1 MDKVLIDIDVVQG
14 IISAYHRAEKDQS
27 RIYGI
32 ILGSKKDN
40 VYYITEAIYGFIF
53 EFENEKTKKKELNR
67 MNDEILRSLFN
78 SLYQKFK
85 KNNPN
90 LNSTKINKEKELKFQ
105 SDDSLMVLGGFVTD
119 KEPFSNLY
127 RFHSTFDKI
136 SSDIFPNINKL
147 LILLDPSY
155 KDSSDVK
162 YGIKAYEWDTKSIR
176 IKKVKGNNGFI
187 FFKELDCDIVK
198 NVNNM
203 DIIGSYK
210 QKNMWENLNNL
221 KIDKNEAKNINELL
235 LNLKDGNENMI
246 TTESNVEFT
255 KNKIQEC
262 ISYLNILENILENK
276 DGNDKIN
283 EDDLNK
289 IAYMISQLEPVLNDN
304 EIIDTINKDINKKYN
319 VDALAQLL
327 EVQLALSDKIRVLIK
342 KKKKNKNI

>member
-14 IISAYHRAEKDQS
+14 IISTYHRAEKDQS

-327 EVQLALSDKIRVLIK
+327 EVQLALSDKIRVLIQ
-342 KKKKNKNI
+342 

>member
-1 MDKVLIDIDVVQG
+1 MSQIKSLLVIYID
-14 IISAYHRAEKDQS
+14 S
-27 RIYGI
+27 
-32 ILGSKKDN
+32 
-40 VYYITEAIYGFIF
+40 
-53 EFENEKTKKKELNR
+53 
-67 MNDEILRSLFN
+67 
-78 SLYQKFK
+78 
-85 KNNPN
+85 
-90 LNSTKINKEKELKFQ
+90 
-105 SDDSLMVLGGFVTD
+105 
-119 KEPFSNLY
+119 
-127 RFHSTFDKI
+127 
-136 SSDIFPNINKL
+136 IFPNINKL

-198 NVNNM
+198 KVNNM

-327 EVQLALSDKIRVLIK
+327 EVQLALSDKIRVLIQ
-342 KKKKNKNI
+342 

>member
-1 MDKVLIDIDVVQG
+1 
-14 IISAYHRAEKDQS
+14 
-27 RIYGI
+27 
-32 ILGSKKDN
+32 
-40 VYYITEAIYGFIF
+40 
-53 EFENEKTKKKELNR
+53 
-67 MNDEILRSLFN
+67 
-78 SLYQKFK
+78 
-85 KNNPN
+85 
-90 LNSTKINKEKELKFQ
+90 
-105 SDDSLMVLGGFVTD
+105 
-119 KEPFSNLY
+119 
-127 RFHSTFDKI
+127 
-136 SSDIFPNINKL
+136 
-147 LILLDPSY
+147 
-155 KDSSDVK
+155 
-162 YGIKAYEWDTKSIR
+162 
-176 IKKVKGNNGFI
+176 
-187 FFKELDCDIVK
+187 
-198 NVNNM
+198 M

-327 EVQLALSDKIRVLIK
+327 EVQLALSDKIRVLIQ
-342 KKKKNKNI
+342 